1 MICHFWGWQ
10 QFAHIW
16 RRVKFFKECVMY
28 GKIAVY
34 DTVEEKSQKN
44 ISILRF
50 FVEFLKRFDIDFW
63 RDFVFFEGILCWFH
77 IKNFYGEILCERSFY
92 KLLRNCPTRCQQV
105 SKKKGKNPAK
115 FQAAVSICQ
124 FFYVPECYCIQLH
137 ISRKP
142 RTYVLP
148 TRRVWS
154 SIIAPQD
161 NVKIEQ
167 YSKFKLENPKKSC
180 KAQRQGCKSRG
191 MTSHFAELFRPGTD
205 KHCRFF
211 YLLAGRP

>member
-124 FFYVPECYCIQLH
+124 FLCPWMLLYPVAYLSKTTNLRLTH
-137 ISRKP
+137 
-142 RTYVLP
+142 T
-148 TRRVWS
+148 TRVELNNCATGQGENRG
-154 SIIAPQD
+154 IL
-161 NVKIEQ
+161 KI
-167 YSKFKLENPKKSC
+167 
-180 KAQRQGCKSRG
+180 
-191 MTSHFAELFRPGTD
+191 
-205 KHCRFF
+205 
-211 YLLAGRP
+211 